1 MSGFTTTKEGLLMGC
16 FIAIVGLGVSMI
28 LWSIH
33 PVLGIFGVLFLFGI
47 LNNR

>member
-1 MSGFTTTKEGLLMGC
+1 MGC
-16 FIAIVGLGVSMI
+16 LIVLVGLGVSVF

-47 LNNR
+47 LNNRE